1 MSSLKPGFCLT
12 VLGAALGSGVA
23 LAAENWKLSGGA
35 MHITLDEKAFSKL
48 ALDMPVDARSGQ
60 ANGEIELFVNG
71 ADSNFGVT
79 TDNGR
84 VLMSKGHI
92 RAAGEANVHLGIEAP
107 GELTTLADF
116 VIQINGQYGTITDQV
131 GLGKHVFE
139 FAPGT
144 LSVKVTQAAGQ
155 VEIAGELQLTR
166 AMGRI
171 LDRPELAGQPVGSFR
186 AVGSIVPSDE
196 EPGMGGIAG
205 GTGNGPDVIV
215 STIGSTITD
224 YAKVGTIMPYAFTT
238 VSCNLG
244 EADAIWIDCTS
255 GSNCNQHPVIS
266 QNMYRLKGGRFE
278 QIGMSWLKHGFCAA
292 DAPSCGS
299 PYESNGSCD
308 WLGTH
313 ATDTY
318 SASLNAQQSNLGP
331 RSEVN
336 PWTGVFPYPYI
347 RNWNLSGNAIY
358 KRLQIQQDDLNPAM
372 NSGALYYAESQYIP
386 TDEQPINRYN
396 NLAYRRI
403 TVGTLDGT
411 TQSYNLAFSGSTFA
425 QQPAINAWRA
435 ADAAVTLVNADVAND
450 GRFILG
456 YKVTDNGNGTW
467 TYEFAILNMNA
478 DAAGQAFQVP
488 VGAGATISNIG
499 FHDVDYHSGE
509 PYSGTDW
516 SSSVSGGFVKWETQ
530 KMSEN
535 TNANALRWGSL
546 YNFRFDADA
555 APTAGDVSL
564 SLFKISGTLAI
575 PAVGVSAACIAPSI
589 DTEPGD
595 TTVDL
600 GDPVNFTVTV
610 SGSAPLSYQWFKDGD
625 AILGA
630 ESATYSIAAAAFADA
645 GDYDVLVTNLCGNAQ
660 STSVSLTVVQPCMKG
675 DANCDGVVNNFDI
688 DFFVA
693 ALLLDVST
701 YTTLGGSA
709 SCWDIRDCWGDLNG
723 IDGLNNFD
731 IDPFVA
737 CIIAP
742 PTPGDPCP

>member
-1 MSSLKPGFCLT
+1 MSSFKPGFCLT
-12 VLGAALGSGVA
+12 VLGVALGGGVA
-23 LAAENWKLSGGA
+23 VAAENWKLSGGA

-79 TDNGR
+79 TDSGR
-84 VLMSKGHI
+84 TLATKGHI
-92 RAAGEANVHLGIEAP
+92 RAAGEAYVHLGIEAP
-107 GELTTLADF
+107 GEVTTLADF

-144 LSVKVTQAAGQ
+144 LAVKVTEATHAL
-155 VEIAGELQLTR
+155 EITGELQLTR
-166 AMGRI
+166 AIGRI
-171 LDRPELAGQPVGSFR
+171 LERPELAGQPVGSFR
-186 AVGSIVPSDE
+186 AVGSLVPSSE

-205 GTGNGPDVIV
+205 GTLNGPDVIV
-215 STIGSTITD
+215 STIGTTITD
-224 YAKVGTIMPYAFTT
+224 YTKVGTIMPYAFTT

-255 GSNCNQHPVIS
+255 GPNCNQHPVIS

-278 QIGMSWLKHGFCAA
+278 QIGMAWLKHGFCAA

-299 PYESNGSCD
+299 PYEANGSCD

-347 RNWNLSGNAIY
+347 RSWGVSGNAIN
-358 KRLQIQQDDLNPAM
+358 KRLQIQQDDLNPAL
-372 NSGALYYAESQYIP
+372 NSGALYFAESQYVV

-403 TVGTLDGT
+403 TVGTLDGA

-425 QQPAINAWRA
+425 QQPAINAWQA
-435 ADAAVTLVNADVAND
+435 ADPAVTLVNADVAND

-467 TYEFAILNMNA
+467 SYEFAILNMNA
-478 DAAGQAFQVP
+478 DAAGQSFVVP
-488 VGAGATISNIG
+488 VGAGATITNIG
-499 FHDVDYHSGE
+499 FHDIDYHSTE
-509 PYSGTDW
+509 PYSNIDW
-516 SSSVSGGFVKWETQ
+516 TGSAGAGVVKWETQ

-555 APTAGDVSL
+555 PPVAADVSL
-564 SLFKISGTLAI
+564 VLFKVNDTLSI
-575 PAVGVSAACIAPSI
+575 PAVGVSAVCVAPSI
-589 DTEPGD
+589 QDEPDGATVSVGD
-595 TTVDL
+595 EVS
-600 GDPVNFTVTV
+600 FTVLVDGT
-610 SGSAPLSYQWFKDGD
+610 GPMTFQWYKDGEP
-625 AILGA
+625 IPGA
-630 ESATYSIAAAAFADA
+630 NSATYTIASASLDDA
-645 GDYDVLVTNLCGNAQ
+645 GDYDVLVTNLCGNTQ
-660 STSVSLTVVQPCMKG
+660 SVSVSLVVQPACLKG

-693 ALLLDVST
+693 ALLLDVDT
-701 YTTLGGSA
+701 YTTLGGSID
-709 SCWDIRDCWGDLNG
+709 CWNNRNCWGDMNG
-723 IDGLNNFD
+723 VDGLNNFD
-731 IDPFVA
+731 IDPFVE

-742 PTPGDPCP
+742 PAPGNPCP